1 MEYNKEMLDEKS
13 LINIVE
19 QRYFSNVDLKRL
31 DDVLS
36 CFLPEAT
43 LTIQTDNLMHVGRD
57 QEIRR
62 MFTDFFDA
70 YKIIWH
76 GNFKPIVDVERQSI
90 SVQFNA
96 LRLRADGVEE
106 RAQNINIFKLQ
117 GEFFSKITIFMSDE
131 NPLR

>member
-76 GNFKPIVDVERQSI
+76 ENFKPIVDVERQSI